1 MEEDKRKVSWDD
13 YHWLEERC
21 EELKK
26 SNTQME
32 CQLQDL
38 AEYIKNNNIADAME
52 YLVSEGLC

>member
-1 MEEDKRKVSWDD
+1 MEEDRRRVSWDD

-21 EELKK
+21 EDLQENNFK
-26 SNTQME
+26 ME

-38 AEYIKNNNIADAME
+38 AEYIKNNNISGAME

>member
-26 SNTQME
+26 SNTHME
-32 CQLQDL
+32 CELQDL
-38 AEYIKNNNIADAME
+38 ADYIKNNNIAGAME